1 MDTKA
6 WELSATSKPPNKPPF
21 PSPENFLARTTPY
34 CDHPAHTNKLV
45 NFWVNKAVTES
56 LLNSPKFHQF
66 AAKTHHHVN
75 NISKN
80 AAPMISESTNRA
92 AIFAKAFKETVIK
105 ESEAMSKKK

>member
-1 MDTKA
+1 MKGERRCDIF
-6 WELSATSKPPNKPPF
+6 SAS
-21 PSPENFLARTTPY
+21 L
-34 CDHPAHTNKLV
+34 CQCKLV

-92 AIFAKAFKETVIK
+92 AIFAKAFKEAVIK

>member
-1 MDTKA
+1 MF
-6 WELSATSKPPNKPPF
+6 S
-21 PSPENFLARTTPY
+21 
-34 CDHPAHTNKLV
+34 KLV